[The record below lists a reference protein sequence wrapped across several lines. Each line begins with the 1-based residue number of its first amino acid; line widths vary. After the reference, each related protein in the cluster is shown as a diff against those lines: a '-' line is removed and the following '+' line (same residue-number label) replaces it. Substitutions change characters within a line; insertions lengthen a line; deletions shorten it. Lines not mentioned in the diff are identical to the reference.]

1 MARRANS
8 PQKQQELITFG
19 RRLKMWRKKRG
30 MTQEKLATLAGI
42 DYTHYNELENA
53 KVEPGLIILLKLAKA
68 LNISAAVFFLY
79 KPEAEKV
86 AFILGQADLSQES
99 L

>member
-1 MARRANS
+1 
-8 PQKQQELITFG
+8 
-19 RRLKMWRKKRG
+19 MWRKKRG
-30 MTQEKLATLAGI
+30 LTQEKLATLAGI

-68 LNISAAVFFLY
+68 LNISPAVFFLY

-86 AFILGQADLSQES
+86 AFILGQAGLPQENH
-99 L
+99 